1 MHGVSRHFNT
11 VIAVDGVT
19 FDVPPTI
26 ILGIIGPS
34 GSGKTTLVRILTGT
48 LKATAGSVQVLG
60 EDPQRFR
67 RKTREQLGYMP
78 QLFVMYP
85 DLTAAE
91 NVSFVGSL
99 FGLLWRRRRRRVRQ
113 VLELV
118 QLWDVRNRRAGQLS
132 GGMQRRL
139 ELACALVHEP
149 TLIFMD
155 EPTAGQDPIL
165 RQTIWSAFR
174 RLRDQGRT
182 LVITTQYVGEAD
194 YCDRVAVLAEG
205 RLIALGEPEEL
216 RRDALGG
223 DVIEIETTRT
233 IDAASLAGLADI
245 KEVRQPGPRRI
256 LVIVEDAGSA
266 TPRLLEALRN
276 QGVEVASSSEY
287 RPSFDEVFGEL
298 VARKQ
303 HERAQSEAADAHPLL
318 QAGKARV
325 IAELARLHL
334 AGPPASRDALNGPP
348 DAGIKPVRHA
358 LDHHVHLEAEVTAA
372 ADQVAER
379 ARSELVLGR
388 RHGLVDDE
396 RRGQSAQ
403 PDRPSDAPSR
413 QRKMSSGASLMRR
426 RLPGVARAYGGVVGS
441 RTYFPLWVGQLGS
454 SFGDMPHHIAVIVPV
469 FQLT

>member
-1 MHGVSRHFNT
+1 MFSGAHRNGKQSALAAAESARAAPLVSMHDVSRHFNT

-19 FDVPPTI
+19 FDVPPAT

-67 RKTREQLGYMP
+67 RKTRERLGYMP

-99 FGLLWRRRRRRVRQ
+99 FGLLWRRRRRRVRL

-165 RQTIWSAFR
+165 RQTIWSEFR

-256 LVIVEDAGSA
+256 LVIVEDAGAA

-276 QGVEVASSSEY
+276 QGVEVAWSSEY

-303 HERAQSEAADAHPLL
+303 HDRAQFEAADA
-318 QAGKARV
+318 
-325 IAELARLHL
+325 
-334 AGPPASRDALNGPP
+334 
-348 DAGIKPVRHA
+348 
-358 LDHHVHLEAEVTAA
+358 
-372 ADQVAER
+372 
-379 ARSELVLGR
+379 
-388 RHGLVDDE
+388 
-396 RRGQSAQ
+396 
-403 PDRPSDAPSR
+403 APS
-413 QRKMSSGASLMRR
+413 S
-426 RLPGVARAYGGVVGS
+426 PGR
-441 RTYFPLWVGQLGS
+441 
-454 SFGDMPHHIAVIVPV
+454 
-469 FQLT
+469 